1 MQVYYDSCTLSCTG
15 GLKLIDEDLMLVF
28 ASCSGCSRM
37 LDVRRTT
44 RGEGGARVVEV
55 ICTVL
60 YAAILY
66 ILLAF
71 ALEVRVSACEQSVDI
86 TLR

>member
-1 MQVYYDSCTLSCTG
+1 
-15 GLKLIDEDLMLVF
+15 MLVF

-71 ALEVRVSACEQSVDI
+71 ALEVRVSACEQSGDI
-86 TLR
+86 MLR